1 MRTRAFT
8 LIELLVVISII
19 ALLIA
24 ILLPAL
30 SAAKVSS
37 RRAQCASNI
46 RGYTSS
52 FFSLAVDNNGRF
64 MNMNRNV
71 PEQEVYARTT
81 TTYGLDHISWT
92 SDFVA
97 QQLLD
102 VGADPFEFTCP
113 ERGSEY
119 IFSEHPTVGARPG
132 AWRFG
137 YYLHMGR
144 EDNFVAVNGK
154 SWVSPRDIEDASDL
168 IIATDVMESGTADPP
183 NATYS
188 HGPKG
193 LIIADG
199 RNDTPEEAGASGSNI
214 SRLDGSVAFE
224 ATSELVPFA
233 GSPTNFITGYWPDTD
248 SYKNP

>member
-30 SAAKVSS
+30 SSARVSA

-52 FFSLAVDNNGRF
+52 FFSLAVDNKGRF
-64 MNMNRNV
+64 LNMNRDLTE
-71 PEQEVYARTT
+71 PEVYARTMPMINN
-81 TTYGLDHISWT
+81 DHISWT

-137 YYLHMGR
+137 YYLHMAR
-144 EDNFVAVNGK
+144 VDNFVAVNGR
-154 SWVSPRDIEDASDL
+154 SWVSPRDIEEASDL
-168 IIATDVMESGTADPP
+168 IVATDVMESGTANPP

-193 LIIADG
+193 LVTG
-199 RNDTPEEAGASGSNI
+199 ERNDTPEEAGASGSNV
-214 SRLDGSVAFE
+214 SRLDGSVIFE

-248 SYKNP
+248 SYSNP